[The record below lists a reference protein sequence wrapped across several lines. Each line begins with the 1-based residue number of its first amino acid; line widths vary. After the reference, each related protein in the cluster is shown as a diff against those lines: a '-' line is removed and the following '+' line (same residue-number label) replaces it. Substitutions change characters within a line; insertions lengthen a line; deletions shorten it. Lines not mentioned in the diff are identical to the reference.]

1 MTDELQKLN
10 HTFSRRSFLKL
21 FSISLLGGHAAACSH
36 KKFFNPDEDIVL
48 SGGSFSKS
56 DKLQNALVVIN
67 LIQKDKKVIET
78 DFLPH
83 GIYINPNNKYSIFCF
98 EKNGINACEIDIQT
112 QKIIR
117 TVKTE
122 QNWLFSGHA
131 SFSVDGKK
139 IICIEKD
146 KGNYQGS
153 ITIRHTDT
161 FEIIQRLPTL
171 GLSPHDCQVDTDN
184 ILTVS
189 NTGRSE
195 SGFHQPSLVR
205 INLDTGKL
213 VERIKLDT
221 DDLNCGHFIST
232 KNNELVIASAPVNDK
247 DKDKDKIF
255 SGGVSIRNIN
265 ENMTTMTEPAEVIK
279 HMTGEALSIEVD
291 ERRSVAAV
299 THPEANLLTFWS
311 IKDKRL
317 LKVYA
322 FENPR
327 GLSKT
332 LDKKYFIVSYGN
344 NAAMEY
350 ISTND
355 LSPQTDSIVQPTH
368 ASGEHIL
375 NWSKTLHEIMP
386 ERIYD

>member
-1 MTDELQKLN
+1 MTNGHRKLN
-10 HTFSRRSFLKL
+10 HTLSRRSFLKL
-21 FSISLLGGHAAACSH
+21 LSIGLLGGHAAACSH

-48 SGGSFSKS
+48 SGGNFTKS
-56 DKLQNALVVIN
+56 VKPQNALVVIN
-67 LIQKDKKVIET
+67 LLQKDKKVIET
-78 DFLPH
+78 GFLPH
-83 GIYINPNNKYSIFCF
+83 GICINPNNKYSVFCV
-98 EKNGINACEIDIQT
+98 EKNGINACVIDLQT
-112 QKIIR
+112 QGVIR
-117 TVKTE
+117 TLQTE
-122 QNWLFSGHA
+122 QNKLFSGHA
-131 SFSVDGKK
+131 SFSADGKK
-139 IICIEKD
+139 LACIEKD
-146 KGNYQGS
+146 KGNHQGS

-161 FEIIQRLPTL
+161 FEIIQQLPTL
-171 GLSPHDCQVDTDN
+171 GLSPHDCQLDTDN
-184 ILTVS
+184 ILTIS
-189 NTGRSE
+189 NTGKSE

-213 VERIKLDT
+213 IERIKLDT
-221 DDLNCGHFIST
+221 ADLNCGHFITT
-232 KNNELVIASAPVNDK
+232 KNNAMVIASAAVNDK
-247 DKDKDKIF
+247 DKTLP
-255 SGGVSIRNIN
+255 GGVSIRKKN

-279 HMTGEALSIEVD
+279 HMTGEALSITVD
-291 ERRSVAAV
+291 EQRSVAAI

-311 IKDKRL
+311 IKDKKL
-317 LKVYA
+317 MKVYA

-327 GLSKT
+327 GLSQT